1 MSADGY
7 PWSSKRL
14 LGKEN
19 ELIDDRALE
28 EIVSRHEVTSNE
40 GLLVEDTVLDE
51 PKTGR
56 RLAFSDKAVLE
67 MLRQSSQVQSFAQFQ
82 QLSRDEQKTTVVILR
97 ENKVPI
103 RQITRVSTLSKGVA
117 KSWCRKK

>member
-1 MSADGY
+1 LSADGY